1 MEVEMTKRQFDF
13 ENQYQVL
20 KQKVEDLMEESRIH
34 NIDLSEEIALLENK
48 MARIRES
55 KYKNL
60 SPWERVLLS
69 RSPDRPGAADYIGY
83 LCSEWIELHGDRLFG
98 DDQAIIAGLGMFHGM
113 PLTIIGHRKGKTTS
127 QKLQYNFGMPH
138 PEGFRKVMRLL
149 KQAEKFRR
157 PVLSLVDTSG
167 AFPGIGAE
175 ERGQASAIAETLM
188 TMVSI
193 KVPVISVVSGEGGSG
208 GALALAIGDRI
219 VMLSNS
225 VFSVASPET
234 CSSILFKDAA
244 RVEDMAEASKL
255 TAADLLELE
264 LIDELIEEP
273 VGGANQ
279 DFENTA
285 RLVEESILK
294 HLRDLSDKEPDIL
307 VQERFEKYRRIGT
320 VTGA

>member
-1 MEVEMTKRQFDF
+1 MTKRQFDF
-13 ENQYQVL
+13 ENQYQIM

-69 RSPDRPGAADYIGY
+69 RSLDRPGAEDYIGF

-113 PLTIIGHRKGKTTS
+113 PLTIVGHRKGKTTN

-157 PVLSLVDTSG
+157 PVLSFVDTSG

-188 TMVSI
+188 AMVSV
-193 KVPVISVVSGEGGSG
+193 KVPVISIVSGEGGSG
-208 GALALAIGDRI
+208 GALALAVGDRI

-264 LIDELIEEP
+264 LIDEIIEEP

-294 HLRDLSDKEPDIL
+294 HLRDLNDKEPDIL
-307 VQERFEKYRRIGT
+307 VQERFIKYRRIGSIIQP
-320 VTGA
+320 

>member
-1 MEVEMTKRQFDF
+1 MTKRQFDF
-13 ENQYQVL
+13 ENQYQIM

-69 RSPDRPGAADYIGY
+69 RSPDRPGAEDYIGF

-113 PLTIIGHRKGKTTS
+113 PLTIVGHRKGKTTN

-157 PVLSLVDTSG
+157 PVLSFVDTSG
-167 AFPGIGAE
+167 AFPGIAAE

-188 TMVSI
+188 AMVSV
-193 KVPVISVVSGEGGSG
+193 KVPVISIVSGEGGSG
-208 GALALAIGDRI
+208 GALALAVGDRI

-264 LIDELIEEP
+264 LIDEIIEEP

-294 HLRDLSDKEPDIL
+294 HLRDLNDKEPDIL
-307 VQERFEKYRRIGT
+307 VQERFEKYRRIGR

>member
-1 MEVEMTKRQFDF
+1 MTKRQFDF

-69 RSPDRPGAADYIGY
+69 RSPERPGAEDYIGY

-113 PLTIIGHRKGKTTS
+113 PLTIVGHRKGKTTS

-138 PEGFRKVMRLL
+138 PEGFRKVIRILR
-149 KQAEKFRR
+149 QAEKFRR
-157 PVLSLVDTSG
+157 PILSFVDTSG
-167 AFPGIGAE
+167 AFPGVGAE

-188 TMVSI
+188 AMVSV

-208 GALALAIGDRI
+208 GALALAVGDRI

-255 TAADLLELE
+255 TAADLLGMN
-264 LIDELIEEP
+264 LIDEIIEEP

-285 RLVEESILK
+285 RLVEVSILK

-307 VQERFEKYRRIGT
+307 VKERFEKYRRIGKIIPT
-320 VTGA
+320 

>member
-1 MEVEMTKRQFDF
+1 MTKRQFDF

-208 GALALAIGDRI
+208 GALALAIGDRM

>member
-1 MEVEMTKRQFDF
+1 MTKRQFDF

-20 KQKVEDLMEESRIH
+20 KQKVEELMEESRIH
-34 NIDLSEEIALLENK
+34 NIDLNEEIVLLENK

-69 RSPDRPGAADYIGY
+69 RSPDRPGALDYIEF

-113 PLTIIGHRKGKTTS
+113 PLTIVGHRKGKNTS
-127 QKLQYNFGMPH
+127 EKLQYNFGMPH

-157 PVLSLVDTSG
+157 PVLSFVDTSG

-188 TMVSI
+188 AMVCV

-208 GALALAIGDRI
+208 GALALAVGDRI

-255 TAADLLELE
+255 TAGDLLGLG
-264 LIDELIEEP
+264 LIDEIIEEP

-294 HLRDLSDKEPDIL
+294 HLRDLSDKETDLL
-307 VQERFEKYRRIGT
+307 VSERYEKYRRIGS
-320 VTGA
+320 VVGA

>member
-1 MEVEMTKRQFDF
+1 MTKRQFDF

-20 KQKVEDLMEESRIH
+20 KQKVEDLMEESRTH

-69 RSPDRPGAADYIGY
+69 RSPDRPGAQDYIEH

-98 DDQAIIAGLGMFHGM
+98 DDQAIIAGLGMFQGM
-113 PLTIIGHRKGKTTS
+113 PLTIVGHRKGKTTS
-127 QKLQYNFGMPH
+127 EKLQYNFGMPH

-157 PVLSLVDTSG
+157 PVLSFVDTSG

-188 TMVSI
+188 AMVSV

-208 GALALAIGDRI
+208 GALALAVGDRI
-219 VMLSNS
+219 IMLSNS

-234 CSSILFKDAA
+234 CSSILFKSAA
-244 RVEDMAEASKL
+244 RIEDMAEASKL
-255 TAADLLELE
+255 TAADLLELK
-264 LIDELIEEP
+264 LIDEVVEEP

-285 RLVEESILK
+285 RRVGESVLK
-294 HLRDLSDKEPDIL
+294 HLLELTGKDPVVL
-307 VQERFEKYRRIGT
+307 VAERFEKYRHIGSL
-320 VTGA
+320 AP

>member
-1 MEVEMTKRQFDF
+1 MTKRQFDF
-13 ENQYQVL
+13 ENQYRVL
-20 KQKVEDLMEESRIH
+20 KQKVDDLMEESRIH

-60 SPWERVLLS
+60 SSWERVLLS
-69 RSPDRPGAADYIGY
+69 RSPDRPGAEDYIGY

-98 DDQAIIAGLGMFHGM
+98 EDQAIIAGLGMFHGM
-113 PLTIIGHRKGKTTS
+113 PLTIIGHRKGKNTS

-149 KQAEKFRR
+149 RQAEKFRR
-157 PVLSLVDTSG
+157 PVLSFVDTSG

-188 TMVSI
+188 AMVRV

-208 GALALAIGDRI
+208 GALALAVGDRM

-255 TAADLLELE
+255 TAADLRELE
-264 LIDELIEEP
+264 LIDEVIEEP

-285 RLVEESILK
+285 RLLEESILK
-294 HLRDLSDKEPDIL
+294 HLRDLNDKELDIL

-320 VTGA
+320 VVGA

>member
-1 MEVEMTKRQFDF
+1 MTKRQFDF

-34 NIDLSEEIALLENK
+34 NIDLSEEIALFEKK
-48 MARIRES
+48 MARIRET

-69 RSPDRPGAADYIGY
+69 RSADRPGATDYIER

-98 DDQAIIAGLGMFHGM
+98 DDQAIVAGLGLFHGM

-149 KQAEKFRR
+149 KQAEKFGR
-157 PVLSLVDTSG
+157 PVLSFVDTSG

-188 TMVSI
+188 AMVSV
-193 KVPVISVVSGEGGSG
+193 KVPVVSVVSGEGGSG
-208 GALALAIGDRI
+208 GALALAVGDRI

-255 TAADLLELE
+255 TAVDLFELG
-264 LIDELIEEP
+264 LVDEVIEEP

-279 DFENTA
+279 DFDNTA
-285 RLVEESILK
+285 SLIEQSVLK
-294 HLRDLSDKEPDIL
+294 HLRDLRDKEPERL
-307 VQERFEKYRRIGT
+307 VEERFEKYRRIGS
-320 VTGA
+320 VAGA

>member
-1 MEVEMTKRQFDF
+1 MTKRQFDF

-20 KQKVEDLMEESRIH
+20 KQKVEDLMEESRVH
-34 NIDLSEEIALLENK
+34 KIDLNEEIALLENK
-48 MARIRES
+48 MARIREA

-60 SPWERVLLS
+60 SPWEKVLLS
-69 RSPDRPGAADYIGY
+69 RSPDRPGAEDYISF

-98 DDQAIIAGLGMFHGM
+98 DDQAIVAGLGMFHGM
-113 PLTIIGHRKGKTTS
+113 PLTIVGHRKGKTTS

-149 KQAEKFRR
+149 KQAEKFGR
-157 PVLSLVDTSG
+157 PVLSFVDTSG

-188 TMVSI
+188 AMVRVR
-193 KVPVISVVSGEGGSG
+193 VPVISVVTGEGGSG
-208 GALALAIGDRI
+208 GALALAVGDRI

-234 CSSILFKDAA
+234 CSSILFKSTA
-244 RVEDMAEASKL
+244 RVEDMAKASRL
-255 TAADLLELE
+255 TAADLLELG
-264 LIDELIEEP
+264 LIDEVIEEP

-294 HLRDLSDKEPDIL
+294 HLRDLSDKAPKAL
-307 VQERFEKYRRIGT
+307 VEERFEKYRSIGI
-320 VTGA
+320 

>member
-1 MEVEMTKRQFDF
+1 MTKRQFDF

>member
-1 MEVEMTKRQFDF
+1 MTKRQFDF

-188 TMVSI
+188 TMVRI

-307 VQERFEKYRRIGT
+307 VKERFEKYRRIGT
-320 VTGA
+320 VVGA

>member
-1 MEVEMTKRQFDF
+1 MTKRQFDF
-13 ENQYQVL
+13 ENQYHIL
-20 KQKVEDLMEESRIH
+20 KHKVEELMEESRIH
-34 NIDLSEEIALLENK
+34 NIDLNEEIVLLENK

-69 RSPDRPGAADYIGY
+69 RSPDRPGAEDYIEF

-113 PLTIIGHRKGKTTS
+113 PLTIVGHRKGKNTS
-127 QKLQYNFGMPH
+127 EKLQYNFGMPH

-157 PVLSLVDTSG
+157 PVLSFVDTSG

-188 TMVSI
+188 AMVSV

-208 GALALAIGDRI
+208 GALALAVGDRI

-255 TAADLLELE
+255 TAGDLLGLG
-264 LIDELIEEP
+264 LIDEIIEEP

-294 HLRDLSDKEPDIL
+294 HLRDLSDKETDIL
-307 VQERFEKYRRIGT
+307 VSERYEKYRRIGS
-320 VTGA
+320 VVGA